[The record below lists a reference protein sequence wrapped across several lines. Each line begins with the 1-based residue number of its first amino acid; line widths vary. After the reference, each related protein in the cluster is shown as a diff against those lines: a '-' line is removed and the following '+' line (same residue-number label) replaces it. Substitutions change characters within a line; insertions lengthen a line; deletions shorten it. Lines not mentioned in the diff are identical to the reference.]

1 MTDPGRP
8 ISDDDLHGYV
18 DGFLDADRRVIVEH
32 YLANHSE
39 AAARVAAWHAVGGA
53 LRDAAAWEAREPVPG
68 SLNIARF
75 AEKRGTG
82 RWTPARIAAGII
94 VALAIGAGS
103 GWVARGPGIPTG
115 IDAVA
120 LEAAMAHRVFA
131 SDPMH
136 PVEFGADQ
144 RAQLVNW
151 ATQRLGRPV
160 TPPDLSKAGYRLV
173 GGRLIAT
180 AEGPAFMFLYDDV
193 QGGRVS
199 LFIRPMQK
207 RDMNAAMRPV
217 RAPGAAG
224 FAWAKDGLG
233 VSLVASDPTAT
244 LHALANDVRGEV

>member
-1 MTDPGRP
+1 MRP
-8 ISDDDLHGYV
+8 VSDDDLHAYV
-18 DGFLDADRRVIVEH
+18 DGFLDADRRMVVEH
-32 YLANHSE
+32 YLAEHSE
-39 AAARVAAWHAVGGA
+39 AAARVAGWQAVGGA
-53 LRDAAAWEAREPVPG
+53 LRDAAAWKAREPVPG
-68 SLNIARF
+68 SLDIARL
-75 AEKRGTG
+75 AKRRGAR
-82 RWTPARIAAGII
+82 RWAPARIAAGIV

-120 LEAAMAHRVFA
+120 LEAATAHRVFA

-136 PVEFGADQ
+136 PVEFDAAQ

-151 ATQRLGRPV
+151 ATRRLGRPV

-180 AEGPAFMFLYDDV
+180 AQGPACMFLYDDV
-193 QGGRVS
+193 QGSRVS

-207 RDMNAAMRPV
+207 RDMNAAMRPIRV
-217 RAPGAAG
+217 PGTAG